1 MIVWD
6 LKLIVSP
13 IAANE
18 RGKPHSALR
27 WTGRKRKTALPA
39 FQRETHLLLAFFYR
53 ETKFFLTAFHRE
65 TFPHLTATD
74 QVSHSAN
81 HPIIFSSIDKEEKDA
96 SGQHQKQS
104 DENNGQI
111 LWRIWHPL
119 TWSHFEGEKYHMVL
133 SFIYLTLFAQLAQ
146 FLQGLE
152 YSDMVEII
160 W

>member
-1 MIVWD
+1 MVVWD

-13 IAANE
+13 ILANE
-18 RGKPHSALR
+18 RGKPHTALQ

-39 FQRETHLLLAFFYR
+39 FHRETHLLLAFIQR
-53 ETKFFLTAFHRE
+53 ETNIFLTAFHRE

-74 QVSHSAN
+74 QVSLTAN
-81 HPIIFSSIDKEEKDA
+81 HPIFFSASAKEEKDA
-96 SGQHQKQS
+96 SCQHQKQS

-119 TWSHFEGEKYHMVL
+119 TWSHFEGEKYHMAL

-146 FLQGLE
+146 FLQGPE
-152 YSDMVEII
+152 YLHMVEII